1 MKKRITLVL
10 KASLFIFVASYA
22 FLPNLIDSKYGS
34 FVAVATVILIAW
46 MAVDGVSAAKKITR
60 RND

>member
-1 MKKRITLVL
+1 MKKRITFVL
-10 KASLFIFVASYA
+10 KISLLVFVASYV

-34 FVAVATVILIAW
+34 LVAVATVLLIAW
-46 MAVDGVSAAKKITR
+46 MAGDGVSAAKKITR